1 MGTTKLRKK
10 IFYDSSI
17 LAGYNE
23 KEARDMSENAF
34 NIFIEG
40 RNNVTLCE
48 GVMDTL
54 ESLQKKYSLGV
65 ITNGNADLKQIG
77 MDHLFE
83 HCFSSADTHAH
94 KPDPRAFEALINAT
108 KLKPEEI
115 CHVGDHPENDVEAA
129 MNLGMKAVW
138 LNLLDGKWPQ
148 GKKPADIDIESWW
161 NLEKGIES
169 L

>member
-1 MGTTKLRKK
+1 MGVL
-10 IFYDSSI
+10 
-17 LAGYNE
+17 
-23 KEARDMSENAF
+23 
-34 NIFIEG
+34 
-40 RNNVTLCE
+40 
-48 GVMDTL
+48 
-54 ESLQKKYSLGV
+54 
-65 ITNGNADLKQIG
+65 TNGNASIETLKI
-77 MDHLFE
+77 DHLFDFYLNAE
-83 HCFSSADTHAH
+83 MVNDS
-94 KPDPRAFEALINAT
+94 KPGAKMFEEALEIMQ
-108 KLKPEEI
+108 LQPEEV

>member
-1 MGTTKLRKK
+1 MTIKYISFDLDDTFWDVMPTIYKAEELTTAWIKENYPGTAKLMASENMTEVRKRIVQEDPSLQFQISKLRKK

-23 KEARDMSENAF
+23 EEARDMSENAF
-34 NIFIEG
+34 NVFIEG
-40 RNNVTLCE
+40 RNNVTLFE

-83 HCFSSADTHAH
+83 HLS
-94 KPDPRAFEALINAT
+94 LIH
-108 KLKPEEI
+108 I
-115 CHVGDHPENDVEAA
+115 
-129 MNLGMKAVW
+129 
-138 LNLLDGKWPQ
+138 
-148 GKKPADIDIESWW
+148 
-161 NLEKGIES
+161 
-169 L
+169 